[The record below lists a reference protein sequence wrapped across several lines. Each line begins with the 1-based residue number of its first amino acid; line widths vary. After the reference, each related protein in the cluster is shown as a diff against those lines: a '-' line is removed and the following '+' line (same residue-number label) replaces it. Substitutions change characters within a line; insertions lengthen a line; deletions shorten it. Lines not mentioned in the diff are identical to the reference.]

1 MENGILIIDK
11 PKDMTSRDVVN
22 IVAKKLNT
30 RHVGHTGTLDPLATG
45 VLVIGVNNGCKII
58 DLLTSDDKEYIAQ
71 IIVGMETDT
80 LDVTGKIIKSYNI
93 ENLSKEKVVSSI
105 NNFNNKSYL
114 QEVPKYSAVHVNGKR
129 LYEYA
134 RNNID
139 IELPKRLVEIKK
151 CELVSSIDK
160 IDNYYTFSIKVIVS
174 KGTYIRSLIKD
185 IGTYLGYPCTMKNLR
200 RIRQGHFNIEN
211 SIKLDDIDVHK
222 LVSIE
227 KSLNYYDKMVVE
239 DEFYKKVING
249 NKLNIKINNYTL
261 MFDKNNKLLA
271 IYMPYEKDKDMCK
284 PYKVFGGN

>member
-22 IVAKKLNT
+22 VVAKKLNT

-185 IGTYLGYPCTMKNLR
+185 IGTYLGYPCTMKNLVR
-200 RIRQGHFNIEN
+200 TKQGSFKIEDSYTLN
-211 SIKLDDIDVHK
+211 EIK
-222 LVSIE
+222 
-227 KSLNYYDKMVVE
+227 
-239 DEFYKKVING
+239 NG
-249 NKLNIKINNYTL
+249 NYKIIPLIDCIDNFFKVEVDDYIAKKISNGRILENRYKEDKIAFINN
-261 MFDKNNKLLA
+261 NQLLA
-271 IYMPYEKDKDMCK
+271 LYKPYEKDQTLIK
-284 PYKVFGGN
+284 PIKVFK